1 MSGLRLPFIFQIET
15 EDKELVDNIY
25 ATIINLSE
33 NRLTEKYSHQDELFE
48 ISSLVTRIKLIIF
61 MMSLVIVTLFSFLVM
76 NVVKAA
82 LVTNFKFL
90 EMLQIMGANS
100 FELSKNISQSVV
112 KKIIPG
118 ATLSIIFVYL
128 ISILLIKLF
137 GANFDFLM
145 HHFLWK

>member
-1 MSGLRLPFIFQIET
+1 
-15 EDKELVDNIY
+15 
-25 ATIINLSE
+25 
-33 NRLTEKYSHQDELFE
+33 
-48 ISSLVTRIKLIIF
+48 

-137 GANFDFLM
+137 GANFDFFNASFFVEINLKTLM
-145 HHFLWK
+145 ILITFILLFLVLLLFFLMSYLFYFFEKRFFDKF

>member
-1 MSGLRLPFIFQIET
+1 
-15 EDKELVDNIY
+15 
-25 ATIINLSE
+25 
-33 NRLTEKYSHQDELFE
+33 
-48 ISSLVTRIKLIIF
+48 
-61 MMSLVIVTLFSFLVM
+61 M

-137 GANFDFLM
+137 GANFDF
-145 HHFLWK
+145 FNTS